1 MPPVARAA
9 QLAPLNLKSNAGV
22 SARRLRSSKIKPAFY
37 QIPMTHAHRIDQAD
51 GSVLVV
57 EHRNGECIEPK
68 WLPTPSNF
76 LHRSPLE
83 KEIMDVIIE
92 IDAHM
97 RRPKYNCGGYV
108 HFPVQ
113 FKEHADWYTVSA
125 LLHRLRIIN
134 PGAVFDVEA
143 EHGGPVP
150 VNQFYKGAPPMRC
163 PRITFRPTRP
173 AAAPL
178 VDEHALAPFKLV
190 ARDGVQPALPYL
202 LSIVPPE
209 SPAAAAAAPA
219 NDDEVVARII
229 AQTAP
234 LIEQLSMDE
243 PRRALPIESYRMKV
257 VRPLDTPDPK
267 PKAAADAELDE
278 MMFAHMDAETGD
290 TIAPEFLPTFAQ
302 TVARLEKDLEDM
314 AATGK
319 EAPTGRPARDELDA
333 YNRRKQ
339 AEEDARAEPEPTI
352 PHQYR
357 IEIEPVSKLY
367 ALPQYA
373 TGFSAG
379 KADVADDDEDEDN
392 TNDEGQL
399 RDEILERI
407 GELAPA
413 WIAEMAEHMRAHLD
427 PVARE
432 WHDRALSVLV
442 DGGYEEEITFD
453 YDLED
458 MRKHMCFHLNRCT
471 LCLRLATIQQ
481 AMDKILRVPPP
492 LVRGPD
498 PDPVA
503 AGVTFRRYERY
514 AHELCVMLAI
524 VASNILDK
532 GAHDDWGRLD
542 AERLFAGKGD
552 APDGR
557 RIESMVRDMLC
568 MDVYTGVVADKHE
581 LKARKAAAAACADD
595 AERIALLEAW
605 CAQRPPSQ
613 PFAIFGDV
621 PIAVQRF
628 VGADDGKFRGAPQNL
643 RQWSN
648 LQILMRYHEQRF
660 RRKDSSP
667 VRDKPTAP
675 PAEPIAAKPTVCGFC
690 ESPPAPHRTSM
701 PCDKCKRTHSIC
713 EKCLF
718 VPRVGSCAA
727 CKRADKDPPATT
739 TAIEIVSPPQVVA
752 GIKPAPDFVDDIE
765 AFVDV
770 DDVLCAECGK
780 ATAPAKMSDWRC
792 AHGKLICAACRLLP
806 LARRCAHWHAPL
818 PAATAPER
826 VSDPVDTQPAPAL
839 TTTAPAPIEQP
850 AVPQG
855 PEPAPRG
862 TVTSG
867 GPPPRAEE
875 EAKPAVLKRPI
886 RAAEARRRVLDAQRP
901 LVEHAFAEAVERA
914 MAAGKL
920 GLVMLRNDDGVPE
933 SAWLRVSPGTMLLVQ
948 VIQEQGYECHGVFE
962 GGVEVSFEFTEDD

>member
-1 MPPVARAA
+1 MAHTHEFPQRDGSILVFAHRSAACPKPEWLPAPIEPEAGSACSYIVESAIASMRWGVELVHAHKEGSHYIHYPYDMRSPISRAEVAAI
-9 QLAPLNLKSNAGV
+9 LF
-22 SARRLRSSKIKPAFY
+22 RLRA
-37 QIPMTHAHRIDQAD
+37 
-51 GSVLVV
+51 
-57 EHRNGECIEPK
+57 EHP
-68 WLPTPSNF
+68 
-76 LHRSPLE
+76 
-83 KEIMDVIIE
+83 
-92 IDAHM
+92 
-97 RRPKYNCGGYV
+97 
-108 HFPVQ
+108 
-113 FKEHADWYTVSA
+113 YTD
-125 LLHRLRIIN
+125 
-134 PGAVFDVEA
+134 FDVEA
-143 EHGGPVP
+143 PAGGPFPTDRLSEKESRVTLL
-150 VNQFYKGAPPMRC
+150 AA
-163 PRITFRPTRP
+163 RIVARPKRP

-202 LSIVPPE
+202 SSIVPPE

-229 AQTAP
+229 EQTAP

-257 VRPLDTPDPK
+257 VRPLATPDPK
-267 PKAAADAELDE
+267 PTAAADAELDE
-278 MMFAHMDAETGD
+278 MMFAHMDADKT
-290 TIAPEFLPTFAQ
+290 
-302 TVARLEKDLEDM
+302 
-314 AATGK
+314 
-319 EAPTGRPARDELDA
+319 
-333 YNRRKQ
+333 
-339 AEEDARAEPEPTI
+339 AEPEPSATAAEIDWHALGIKAADALRKESEAARAACAELDEKLRHKQAKADERAKTRPCI

-373 TGFSAG
+373 IGFSVG
-379 KADVADDDEDEDN
+379 KTDADDDDEDEDN
-392 TNDEGQL
+392 ANDEGQL
-399 RDEILERI
+399 RDEILPRI

-442 DGGYEEEITFD
+442 DGGYEEETTFD

-532 GAHDDWGRLD
+532 SEHDDWGRLD

-628 VGADDGKFRGAPQNL
+628 VDAEDGTFRGAPQNFAAVKFTNSHAL
-643 RQWSN
+643 PRTTIPS
-648 LQILMRYHEQRF
+648 QRF
-660 RRKDSSP
+660 
-667 VRDKPTAP
+667 
-675 PAEPIAAKPTVCGFC
+675 EP
-690 ESPPAPHRTSM
+690 
-701 PCDKCKRTHSIC
+701 
-713 EKCLF
+713 
-718 VPRVGSCAA
+718 
-727 CKRADKDPPATT
+727 
-739 TAIEIVSPPQVVA
+739 
-752 GIKPAPDFVDDIE
+752 
-765 AFVDV
+765 
-770 DDVLCAECGK
+770 
-780 ATAPAKMSDWRC
+780 
-792 AHGKLICAACRLLP
+792 
-806 LARRCAHWHAPL
+806 
-818 PAATAPER
+818 
-826 VSDPVDTQPAPAL
+826 
-839 TTTAPAPIEQP
+839 
-850 AVPQG
+850 
-855 PEPAPRG
+855 
-862 TVTSG
+862 
-867 GPPPRAEE
+867 
-875 EAKPAVLKRPI
+875 RP
-886 RAAEARRRVLDAQRP
+886 
-901 LVEHAFAEAVERA
+901 
-914 MAAGKL
+914 
-920 GLVMLRNDDGVPE
+920 
-933 SAWLRVSPGTMLLVQ
+933 
-948 VIQEQGYECHGVFE
+948 
-962 GGVEVSFEFTEDD
+962 